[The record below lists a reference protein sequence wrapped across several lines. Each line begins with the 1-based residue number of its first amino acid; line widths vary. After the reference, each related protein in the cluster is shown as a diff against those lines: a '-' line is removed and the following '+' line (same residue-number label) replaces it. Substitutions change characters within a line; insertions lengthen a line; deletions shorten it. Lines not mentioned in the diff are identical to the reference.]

1 MTDTKKPQKVRLSK
15 TNLDKLKAAADGKRR
30 IVWDSFIQGYGVRIM
45 PSGGKT
51 LFFQARFKGE
61 IIRVTLGRY
70 TGVSASAEAGRKHA
84 KEINADLAN
93 GIDPRP
99 EKKAAEAATFGDML
113 QGYVKLLE
121 QKGKKSAHAVKN
133 QITADIEKT
142 QRKLWKKRAAEI
154 DIDDCV
160 KIVADVKDRGK
171 LRQADKIRSY
181 IRSAFTEAIKARGNV
196 NAPANL
202 RNMNIKMNP
211 ARDMVKIEGSSQ
223 ARTRALSVAEF
234 KCYWKRIK
242 EQPEPARSLGMIHV
256 LTGGQRIVQLS
267 RATLHD
273 IDRDTQTVTLLDYKG
288 RRSEPRRH
296 SIPLLPDAM
305 ACIDNVT
312 GAGEYVFSCNGG
324 MTPAHE
330 LYLSDMV
337 SRIHKD
343 MEAAG
348 ELEGGAFTAGTIR
361 ATIETRLAAK
371 PYRVSSD
378 VLGQLLSHGLGGVQA
393 RHYQHH
399 GFHEEK
405 LEALEMLQRM
415 VEGKPQPSAQI
426 TPFYREA
433 IA

>member
-1 MTDTKKPQKVRLSK
+1 MTDTKKPQKVRLNK
-15 TNLDKLKAAADGKRR
+15 TNLDKLKAADGKRR
-30 IVWDSFIQGYGVRIM
+30 IVWDSSIQGYGVRIM

-61 IIRVTLGRY
+61 IIRVTIGRY

-113 QGYVKLLE
+113 QGYVELLE
-121 QKGKKSAHAVKN
+121 QKGKKSALAVKN

-202 RNMNIKMNP
+202 RNMNIKTNP

-223 ARTRALSVAEF
+223 AKTRALSLSEF
-234 KCYWKRIK
+234 QCYWKRIK
-242 EQPEPARSLGMIHV
+242 EQPEPARTLAIIHV
-256 LTGGQRIVQLS
+256 LTGGQRIKQLS
-267 RATLHD
+267 RVTTQD
-273 IDRDTQTVTLLDYKG
+273 IDREDKTMTILDYKG
-288 RRSEPRRH
+288 RRSQPYQH
-296 SIPLLPDAM
+296 KVPLLPEVLS
-305 ACIDNVT
+305 CIDRIT
-312 GAGEYVFSCNGG
+312 GAGEYVFSCDGG
-324 MTPAHE
+324 IKPAHE
-330 LYLSDMV
+330 LYLNDLV
-337 SRIHKD
+337 KRIRKD
-343 MEAAG
+343 MEKAG
-348 ELEGGAFTAGTIR
+348 ELEKGAFTAGTIR
-361 ATIETRLAAK
+361 ATIETRLGK
-371 PYRVSSD
+371 DPYKVPRWIRGY
-378 VLGQLLSHGLGGVQA
+378 LASHGLGGVQA
-393 RHYQHH
+393 RNYEHDDYI
-399 GFHEEK
+399 EEK
-405 LEALEMLQRM
+405 LDALQKLQRM
-415 VEGKPQPSAQI
+415 VEGKPEPTAQI
-426 TPFYREA
+426 IPFNREA
-433 IA
+433 IS